1 MTEKNKK
8 MERCHYGILPTGKEI
23 TVDTSKELEE
33 QSFMKGSYLTEAE
46 KDKLR
51 KQWKK
56 VVPAMKTAKKYNFET
71 TVDEYEKIS
80 ADKTCHVP
88 LIQTIKLLDLEKSDL
103 PVIRVPADNLADT
116 FQWLESEKAKGL
128 YVYNYHIEKTKDDL
142 IKSYPEIKDKLWEN
156 LKLQHSKFSYPSDNP
171 NHKCTAVCEFIDSAL
186 ILELDIMMNKLNGK
200 PAFIERTL
208 H

>member
-23 TVDTSKELEE
+23 TVDTSKELED
-33 QSFMKGSYLTEAE
+33 QSFMKGSYLTKAE
-46 KDKLR
+46 KDRLR
-51 KQWKK
+51 EHWEK
-56 VVPAMKTAKKYNFET
+56 VVPAMKTAEKYNFET

-103 PVIRVPADNLADT
+103 PIIKVPADNLADT

-128 YVYNYHIEKTKDDL
+128 YVYNYHIENTKDDL
-142 IKSYPEIKDKLWEN
+142 IKSYPEIKDKLHKEFKNNKEN
-156 LKLQHSKFSYPSDNP
+156 YS
-171 NHKCTAVCEFIDSAL
+171 HKCNEVCSFIDSAL
-186 ILELDIMMNKLNGK
+186 ILELNIMMDKLGGK
-200 PAFIERTL
+200 PAFLGRTL